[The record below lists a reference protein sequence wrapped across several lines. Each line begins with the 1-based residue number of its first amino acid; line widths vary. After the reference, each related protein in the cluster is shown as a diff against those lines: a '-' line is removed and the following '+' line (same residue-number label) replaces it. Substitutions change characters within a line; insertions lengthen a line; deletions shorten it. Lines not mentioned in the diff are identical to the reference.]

1 MKKKNGVKKFLGTK
15 KLLRVK
21 KVYLGV
27 TKAFLKLCGKKLL
40 VFKQKYITYWLKGLF
55 CGCRP
60 PAHCRSSCTPNI
72 LQNPS

>member
-40 VFKQKYITYWLKGLF
+40 VFKQKYMTRGLKGLF
-55 CGCRP
+55 CG
-60 PAHCRSSCTPNI
+60 
-72 LQNPS
+72 